1 MLEMIIVIYRFN
13 EVRASIPGQ
22 PKQSEIFSAIA
33 SRWSKM
39 SPEEKKPYIDEAAE
53 DKRRRKVEEQR
64 YNHLRREI
72 EKNYEVGS
80 GSILRLI
87 GTQNC
92 HNAMRN
98 IFKEKDASHLACL
111 LLSMN
116 KFDLKSTI
124 EILKDSYRLISTE
137 SAVGDG
143 LICDI

>member
-1 MLEMIIVIYRFN
+1 MKYDSVIFRFN

-33 SRWSKM
+33 SRWAKM
-39 SPEEKKPYIDEAAE
+39 SAEEKKPYVDEAAE

-72 EKNYEVGS
+72 EKNYEVGN

-111 LLSMN
+111 LLSLN

-124 EILKDSYRLISTE
+124 ATLQDAYRVISTE
-137 SAVGDG
+137 ITVEIIRMNDA
-143 LICDI
+143 

>member
-1 MLEMIIVIYRFN
+1 MKYDSVIFRFN

-33 SRWSKM
+33 SRWAKM
-39 SPEEKKPYIDEAAE
+39 SAEEKKPYVDEAAE

-72 EKNYEVGS
+72 EKNYEVGN

-98 IFKEKDASHLACL
+98 IFKEKDRFTF
-111 LLSMN
+111 SM
-116 KFDLKSTI
+116 SSVI
-124 EILKDSYRLISTE
+124 TE
-137 SAVGDG
+137 
-143 LICDI
+143 